1 MIYIYRYTCYITKHL
16 HGVVAGGGIE
26 LLVDH
31 AEVGPLQLLRHLGL
45 HGHSFCCSG
54 GGRSSS
60 SRKLR
65 LVVAGKITTA
75 NSSGGG
81 GGGGG
86 IDTFYGKNYIIP

>member
-45 HGHSFCCSG
+45 RGYYCYYYYYYYYHYYYYYYYLSTKFVKGA
-54 GGRSSS
+54 RA
-60 SRKLR
+60 L
-65 LVVAGKITTA
+65 I
-75 NSSGGG
+75 
-81 GGGGG
+81 
-86 IDTFYGKNYIIP
+86 FYYYYYYIVYYYSYY